1 MNEQRDE
8 ALERFIDKS
17 KQLEAQRQIDKQQGW
32 TNLLFSP
39 EGRISRKTMW
49 LCQLV
54 DVAIKVALGTIGTV
68 PEINAVFIFF
78 VIYMVLLGPLLFLC
92 PSIKRLHDVNMRGW
106 WMLINFFLPPFGL
119 IIVFICL
126 FIKGTDGENR
136 FGPKPS

>member
-32 TNLLFSP
+32 TNLLFSL

-106 WMLINFFLPPFGL
+106 WMLINVFLPPFGL

>member
-54 DVAIKVALGTIGTV
+54 DVAIKVALATIGTAL
-68 PEINAVFIFF
+68 EIKAVFILF
-78 VIYMVLLGPLLFLC
+78 VIYMALLGSLLFLC
-92 PSIKRLHDVNMRGW
+92 PCIKRLHDVNMRGW